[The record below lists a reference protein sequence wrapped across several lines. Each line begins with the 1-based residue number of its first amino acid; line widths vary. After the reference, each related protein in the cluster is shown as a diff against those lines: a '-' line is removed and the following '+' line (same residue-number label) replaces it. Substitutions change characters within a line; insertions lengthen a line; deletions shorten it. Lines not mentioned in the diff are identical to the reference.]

1 MAPGC
6 ISDRKAG
13 TAVVVTRRA
22 SADTTPPAS
31 ATGAYF
37 LQASKC
43 GADPVPWVYSSDPGS
58 FTLHKLDCVTI
69 ADIREGVVRS
79 YYISTCN
86 ECGSDTTPTLKRA
99 ELIGTQMTITPLV
112 EGVENLQLL
121 YGFDTDGDG
130 NPDTYRATLSGVVGA
145 ADNDWSNVVSVK
157 LYVLARSTDAGA
169 GLRRQRQ
176 DVRSRSG
183 RSHPARRGPVQAR
196 AVDVHRATQQFVR
209 RAGGS
214 MMQVN
219 ERRQRGATLLVVMV
233 ILLAMTWFVLSGYK
247 LSSQHLQIVG
257 NSQDRQQA
265 LAAAQ
270 RAIEETISSNL
281 FTKDPVAVA
290 ATPIQTDIDGDGAA
304 DLSAVLSPPPA
315 CYRARIVKTSELDI
329 AIPEDLKCL
338 QSTSSGGGVAVV
350 GANLLPTSAGNSQ
363 CAKTEMGHS
372 GEGR

>member
-1 MAPGC
+1 MLSKIHQSSRLLSRGAASPPPLLACSGRERGMSLIELMVAMTLGMLVLGVVTVIFSGTSGNRASLERGGRLAENAAYAVEVLSDEVRMAGFFAETNFTGVAWQMPDPCATALTAQGWSQAPFTAPVPITGYQGGEVAPGC

-22 SADTTPPAS
+22 SADTTLPAA

-43 GADPVPWVYSSDPGS
+43 SSDPLSWVYSSTPGS

-86 ECGSDTTPTLKRA
+86 ECGSDTIPTLKRA

-157 LYVLARSTDAGA
+157 LYVLARSTEPEPGYIDSAKTFDLGPAGVTLPA
-169 GLRRQRQ
+169 GDPYKRVLLTSI
-176 DVRSRSG
+176 VRL
-183 RSHPARRGPVQAR
+183 
-196 AVDVHRATQQFVR
+196 
-209 RAGGS
+209 
-214 MMQVN
+214 N
-219 ERRQRGATLLVVMV
+219 
-233 ILLAMTWFVLSGYK
+233 
-247 LSSQHLQIVG
+247 
-257 NSQDRQQA
+257 N
-265 LAAAQ
+265 
-270 RAIEETISSNL
+270 
-281 FTKDPVAVA
+281 
-290 ATPIQTDIDGDGAA
+290 
-304 DLSAVLSPPPA
+304 
-315 CYRARIVKTSELDI
+315 
-329 AIPEDLKCL
+329 
-338 QSTSSGGGVAVV
+338 SSGVREA
-350 GANLLPTSAGNSQ
+350 P
-363 CAKTEMGHS
+363 
-372 GEGR
+372 